1 VTLDVRARE
10 GTVASPVRPRTGLAR
25 ALLGRAGGYLA
36 VLAVAVTVTFLLPR
50 ALPGGPLRTLGGADV
65 SDLDPAVREQ
75 VVAAYGLDRPLPVQ
89 FLRYLRDL
97 ARLDLGESFNGG
109 RPVLD
114 AIAEALP
121 WTLLLV
127 GTSLVLTAALGVA
140 LGVLAG
146 LRRARGRGNLLLV
159 GVLLLDAAPAF
170 WVGMLG
176 ILLFGVH
183 LQWLPTFGASTL
195 GHTGGAALADVATH
209 LVLPVGVLVV
219 TGVGQYFLVTR
230 FSVAA
235 ALHAPHVEHAHARG
249 IPPGRVVARH
259 LLRPALLPVHTQLM
273 MELGWLV
280 GGALVVETVFAYPGL
295 GRLTFDAI
303 QGRDYP
309 TMQGTFLTLVVTVLV
324 MNALADLTYPLLD
337 PRTRVRGAA

>member
-1 VTLDVRARE
+1 M
-10 GTVASPVRPRTGLAR
+10 TVASRPARARTGLAR
-25 ALLGRAGGYLA
+25 AVLGRAGGYLA
-36 VLAVAVTVTFLLPR
+36 VLAVAVTVTFALPR

-65 SDLDPAVREQ
+65 GQLDATTRAQ
-75 VVAAYGLDRPLPVQ
+75 VVAAYGLDQPLHVQ
-89 FLRYLRDL
+89 FARYLRDL

-109 RPVLD
+109 RPVIE
-114 AIAEALP
+114 AIGAALP

-127 GTSLVLTAALGVA
+127 GTSVLLTAAVGVL

-146 LRRARGRGNLLLV
+146 LRRGRGKGNLLLA

-170 WVGMLG
+170 WLGMLC
-176 ILLFGVH
+176 ILFFGVH
-183 LQWLPTFGASTL
+183 LGALPTFGVSSP
-195 GHTGGAALADVATH
+195 GHTGLAAVGDIAIH
-209 LVLPVGVLVV
+209 LVLPVGVLVA
-219 TGVGQYFLVTR
+219 TGIGQFFLVTR
-230 FSVAA
+230 FSIAS

-249 IPPGRVVARH
+249 IPQRRVVTRH

-309 TMQGTFLTLVVTVLV
+309 MMQGTFLTLTVTVLV

-337 PRTRVRGAA
+337 PRVRGRGRS